1 MGFSKVLAN
10 VHLNKD
16 WQEGVKTFF
25 DQPGKKLRRRKL
37 RAAKAKRL
45 GTNPTHQLR
54 PAVRGQTRR
63 YNNKLRLGRGFTLA
77 ELKAA
82 GLKGANYAK
91 SIGICIDTRRKDT
104 CAETQ
109 KMNTD
114 RIKEYVSK
122 MILLPRKK
130 PSKNPQVLEATPDQV
145 KAAQT
150 HQQNTSKSVIPLP
163 KPSSAFSFGQIT
175 NEMQKEIVYK
185 TLRKEWK
192 EESGFNR
199 RMEAK
204 KKRAAAPKK

>member
-1 MGFSKVLAN
+1 MPKQTKVFNGKHYVLEESVNADYSFIKAYKADTMGNLIFRKTSRN
-10 VHLNKD
+10 FNKD
-16 WQEGVKTFF
+16 MSMASKITIAEVEEIVEPGQLAPDEIHCPGIFVKRVVKGERFEH
-25 DQPGKKLRRRKL
+25 
-37 RAAKAKRL
+37 RL
-45 GTNPTHQLR
+45 EN
-54 PAVRGQTRR
+54 
-63 YNNKLRLGRGFTLA
+63 
-77 ELKAA
+77 
-82 GLKGANYAK
+82 
-91 SIGICIDTRRKDT
+91 IRKDT

-150 HQQNTSKSVIPLP
+150 HQQNTSKTVIPLP

-175 NEMQKEIVYK
+175 KQMQDEIVYK